1 MLWRSLRYECL
12 FMFKQWIWSNKFV
25 LIFPIKISRNAT
37 PKETLLPSVPTC
49 LDYCYFMS
57 RHSVWLESPD
67 YCHCCRCHCRCLSM
81 ALSLSQFLNIVN
93 NSTSELK
100 LEHIEN
106 MSMLHGTAVLQRE
119 LTRRDVSFVIV
130 GVSKCLCLAFQS
142 VVVGWCLPADV
153 FSSCQLTDIIFFTDG
168 DTFVADFEN
177 ILEFTCFFHFVC
189 FDETRELTWQALKSS
204 AKYTRQP
211 LFRPICTA
219 WTDIIGNK

>member
-1 MLWRSLRYECL
+1 MLWRSLRYTCL
-12 FMFKQWIWSNKFV
+12 YMFKQLIWSNKFV
-25 LIFPIKISRNAT
+25 LIFPIKILRNAT

-67 YCHCCRCHCRCLSM
+67 YCHCCRCHCRCRCLSM

-142 VVVGWCLPADV
+142 VVVGWCLSADV
-153 FSSCQLTDIIFFTDG
+153 FSSCQLTDIIFFLTVTHLWPTLKIYWNSHVFSLCLFWR
-168 DTFVADFEN
+168 DTWTYMASFE
-177 ILEFTCFFHFVC
+177 ILSKIY
-189 FDETRELTWQALKSS
+189 QA
-204 AKYTRQP
+204 T
-211 LFRPICTA
+211 FI
-219 WTDIIGNK
+219 